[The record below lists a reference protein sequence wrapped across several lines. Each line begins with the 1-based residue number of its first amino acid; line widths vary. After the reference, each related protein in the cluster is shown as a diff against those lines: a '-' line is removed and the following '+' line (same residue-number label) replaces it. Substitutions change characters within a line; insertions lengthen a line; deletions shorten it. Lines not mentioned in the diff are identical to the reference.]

1 MGFIRGKVSKNC
13 VAGHFSCLLCSG
25 ICKIFRKA
33 FLIRF
38 CKLSWK
44 LGAAQYLMYI
54 MLYVKEVK
62 GTLKVKKEA
71 LVLFE
76 EMV

>member
-54 MLYVKEVK
+54 MYVKGVK
-62 GTLKVKKEA
+62 GTLMVKKEA
-71 LVLFE
+71 LILFQE
-76 EMV
+76 IV